1 MESMALTPL
10 DIQQQ
15 RFRICL
21 KGYATKEVEAFLEQ
35 AANALADLQRETHRL
50 ADENKKLQSDLEEHQ
65 RREGTFKR
73 ALLHSQRVLDQMQE
87 NARRQ
92 ADVIIAEAETKA
104 EKLLL
109 QAQNRVVQLQDSIA
123 GLKRQRIQVEEEI
136 TYVIETHRRLL
147 EVGRETERQWDEQ
160 AEKLKVLKPAK

>member
-1 MESMALTPL
+1 MALTPL

-35 AANALADLQRETHRL
+35 AANALADLQRDTHRL

-73 ALLHSQRVLDQMQE
+73 ALLHSQKVLDQMQE

-92 ADVIIAEAETKA
+92 AEVIVAEAETKA
-104 EKLLL
+104 EKLLQ
-109 QAQNRVVQLQDSIA
+109 QAQNRLAQLQESIA
-123 GLKRQRIQVEEEI
+123 GLKRQRVQVEAEI
-136 TYVIETHRRLL
+136 TFVIENHRRLL
-147 EVGRETERQWDEQ
+147 EADRESTRELD
-160 AEKLKVLKPAK
+160 ALDEKLKVLRPSQ